1 MEVEINDDAEARQR
15 FESSLPE
22 NWVLCSSKTHT
33 GRLYYFNSVT
43 GESRWQHPLLPD
55 MDSPVSWNINLCKT
69 NATPPLQISRC
80 DSSQTSGLDENLAK
94 EQSLEA
100 RLAATGRDSLRSGV
114 LFSVVTKRTADRRLS
129 PLVVTSHSP
138 SLLLDPSPLPLPWA
152 EIIILR
158 SLKLY
163 VSYNYLFSFSSLSRN
178 CVKIEAISVFV
189 IFWERK

>member
-1 MEVEINDDAEARQR
+1 MLVQDSHRSAILFQLRDWR
-15 FESSLPE
+15 ESLATSPATWHGLP
-22 NWVLCSSKTHT
+22 
-33 GRLYYFNSVT
+33 
-43 GESRWQHPLLPD
+43 GELKYQF
-55 MDSPVSWNINLCKT
+55 KT

-100 RLAATGRDSLRSGV
+100 RLAATGRVSLRSGV

-129 PLVVTSHSP
+129 RLVVTSHSP
-138 SLLLDPSPLPLPWA
+138 SLLLDPSPLSLPWA